1 MNTDTKRLRPD
12 MTNVELQYYNVMMA
26 NMASIAK
33 SLKELAE
40 VVKSIQ
46 NSTVKVYGDNE
57 TK

>member
-12 MTNVELQYYNVMMA
+12 MTNIELRYYNVMMA

-46 NSTVKVYGDNE
+46 NSTVKVSGDTE

>member
-1 MNTDTKRLRPD
+1 MNTDTKRLMPD

-26 NMASIAK
+26 NMESIAK

-46 NSTVKVYGDNE
+46 NSTVKVPDDTE

>member
-1 MNTDTKRLRPD
+1 MNKGAKRVMRD

-40 VVKSIQ
+40 VVKSIK
-46 NSTVKVYGDNE
+46 NSTVKVPDDTE

>member
-12 MTNVELQYYNVMMA
+12 MTNIELQYYNVMMA
-26 NMASIAK
+26 NMESIAK

-40 VVKSIQ
+40 VVKSIK
-46 NSTVKVYGDNE
+46 NSTVKVSGDTE

>member
-12 MTNVELQYYNVMMA
+12 MTNIELQYYYVMMA
-26 NMASIAK
+26 NMESIAK
-33 SLKELAE
+33 SLKELVE

-46 NSTVKVYGDNE
+46 NSTVKVSGDTE

>member
-46 NSTVKVYGDNE
+46 NSTVKVSGDTE

>member
-1 MNTDTKRLRPD
+1 MNTDTKRLRHN
-12 MTNVELQYYNVMMA
+12 MTSIELQYYNVMMA

-46 NSTVKVYGDNE
+46 NSTVNVSGDTE

>member
-1 MNTDTKRLRPD
+1 MNMDTKRLMHD
-12 MTNVELQYYNVMMA
+12 MTNIELQYYNVMMA

-46 NSTVKVYGDNE
+46 NSTVKVSGDTE

>member
-1 MNTDTKRLRPD
+1 
-12 MTNVELQYYNVMMA
+12 MTSIELQYYNVMMA
-26 NMASIAK
+26 NMASNMASIAK

-46 NSTVKVYGDNE
+46 NSMVKVSGDTE

>member
-1 MNTDTKRLRPD
+1 MNTGIKRWRHD
-12 MTNVELQYYNVMMA
+12 MTNIELQYYNVMMA

-40 VVKSIQ
+40 LVKSIQ
-46 NSTVKVYGDNE
+46 NSTVKVSGDTE

>member
-12 MTNVELQYYNVMMA
+12 MTSIELQYYNVMMA

-46 NSTVKVYGDNE
+46 NSTVKVSGDTE
-57 TK
+57 SK

>member
-12 MTNVELQYYNVMMA
+12 MTSIELQYYNVMMA

-46 NSTVKVYGDNE
+46 NSTVKVPDDTE

>member
-1 MNTDTKRLRPD
+1 MNTDTKRLRPH
-12 MTNVELQYYNVMMA
+12 TTSIELQYYNVMMA

-46 NSTVKVYGDNE
+46 NSTVNVFFYIYTN
-57 TK
+57 

>member
-1 MNTDTKRLRPD
+1 
-12 MTNVELQYYNVMMA
+12 MTNVELQYYNAMTDDMESV
-26 NMASIAK
+26 AK

-46 NSTVKVYGDNE
+46 NSTAKVSGDTE

>member
-1 MNTDTKRLRPD
+1 MNTDTKRLMPD
-12 MTNVELQYYNVMMA
+12 MTNIELQYYNVMMT

-40 VVKSIQ
+40 VVKSIH
-46 NSTVKVYGDNE
+46 NSTVKVSGDTE

>member
-1 MNTDTKRLRPD
+1 
-12 MTNVELQYYNVMMA
+12 MTSIELQYYNVMMA

-46 NSTVKVYGDNE
+46 NSTVNVSGDTE

>member
-26 NMASIAK
+26 NIASIAK

-46 NSTVKVYGDNE
+46 NSTVKVSGDTE

>member
-1 MNTDTKRLRPD
+1 MNTDTKRLRHD
-12 MTNVELQYYNVMMA
+12 MTNIELQYYNVMMA
-26 NMASIAK
+26 NMESIAK

-46 NSTVKVYGDNE
+46 NSTVKVSGDTE

>member
-12 MTNVELQYYNVMMA
+12 MTNIELQYYNVMMA
-26 NMASIAK
+26 NMASVAK

-40 VVKSIQ
+40 MVKSIH
-46 NSTVKVYGDNE
+46 NSTVKVSGDTE